1 MLQLKNR
8 DCLDVKNCTVIIPS
22 ICVGNAAQLAC
33 DLLIASKKMKRVG
46 SLMHPALIPV
56 FGPSAYQHEPD
67 ERVAACEIYE
77 CANNK
82 LIVIQFRTP
91 LISRHAQSL
100 HNYLAEL
107 VQQAQRVVILGASF
121 GFEKREIGT
130 SPYEYCVS
138 DAFRKSHEAQLA
150 NVKWI
155 EFKGEMIFGGGNGL
169 QLFRL
174 LQEKQVPVMLLFRY
188 VLEGDNSTDATLIV
202 RELNDLC
209 STFLQLETEDNAI
222 KLTVPVSWKLLF
234 GNEVTAFIF

>member
-8 DCLDVKNCTVIIPS
+8 ESLDLKGFTVIIPS

-33 DLLIASKKMKRVG
+33 DLLIASKKMQRVG

-56 FGPSAYQHEPD
+56 FGPSAYQHEPT
-67 ERVAACEIYE
+67 ERVASCEIYE
-77 CANNK
+77 SSENK
-82 LIVIQFRTP
+82 LVVIQLRTP

-100 HNYLAEL
+100 HDYLCEL
-107 VQQAQRVVILGASF
+107 VHQAQRVVILSASF

-130 SPYEYCVS
+130 SPYEYCMS
-138 DAFRKSHEAQLA
+138 ESFRETHKTQLE
-150 NVKWI
+150 NVKWM

-174 LQEKQVPVMLLFRY
+174 LEDKKVPGMLLFRY

-209 STFLQLETEDNAI
+209 SSFLQLEAENKAI
-222 KLTVPVSWKLLF
+222 KLTIPVSWKLLF
-234 GNEVTAFIF
+234 GNDVTAFIF